1 MIFDIHAHYD
11 DEKFNEDRETVLE
24 NMNKEN
30 VKYIINSGVD
40 IETSLKSIQFAEKYE
55 FIYATVGVYPGE
67 TDKVPADWLN
77 KLETMLENEKVVGI
91 GEIGLDYYYEEV
103 PRETQMD
110 AFKKQ
115 ILLAQKHNLP
125 IVIHDR
131 DAHGDTLEILKS
143 MNVNKGVMHCF
154 SGSKEF
160 ANEIINLGMYISI
173 GGVITFKNAKK
184 LVEVACNI
192 PLEKIV
198 LETDCPYLA
207 PTPFRGQRN
216 YSPYIKYVVEK
227 IAQIKGVT
235 ESYVE
240 EITMNNAIEI
250 FMK

>member
-67 TDKVPADWLN
+67 TDKVPVDWLN

-103 PRETQMD
+103 PRETQKD

-154 SGSKEF
+154 SGSSEF

-184 LVEVACNI
+184 LVEVASNI